1 VKALETSHAVRRV
14 RTAGERMDRVRF
26 DLSSPRAMGLD
37 ISEYEELSELARE
50 GLEVVRGA
58 PAGRRAAM
66 VEMSAFADFVLER
79 IPVLQREWEARRAKL
94 VASGELSDQPRSGG
108 RS

>member
-1 VKALETSHAVRRV
+1 
-14 RTAGERMDRVRF
+14 
-26 DLSSPRAMGLD
+26 
-37 ISEYEELSELARE
+37 
-50 GLEVVRGA
+50 
-58 PAGRRAAM
+58 M